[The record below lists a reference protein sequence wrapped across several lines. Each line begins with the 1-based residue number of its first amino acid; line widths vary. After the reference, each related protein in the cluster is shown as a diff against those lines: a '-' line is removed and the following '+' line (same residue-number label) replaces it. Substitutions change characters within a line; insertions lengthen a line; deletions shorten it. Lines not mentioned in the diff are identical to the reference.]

1 MSVKSNSQGL
11 SDGKVLITVAEM
23 DTITLKLLRLNTLE
37 QLVPLLQMNV
47 ANIKLVKAKQ
57 DTIIFDL
64 KMQVGNL
71 ESIVLDYEQ
80 MVREYETIMGAE
92 IASCKVEKKRI
103 RKRLLLLGGSG
114 TIGGIVLGLVI
125 GIIAN

>member
-1 MSVKSNSQGL
+1 
-11 SDGKVLITVAEM
+11 M